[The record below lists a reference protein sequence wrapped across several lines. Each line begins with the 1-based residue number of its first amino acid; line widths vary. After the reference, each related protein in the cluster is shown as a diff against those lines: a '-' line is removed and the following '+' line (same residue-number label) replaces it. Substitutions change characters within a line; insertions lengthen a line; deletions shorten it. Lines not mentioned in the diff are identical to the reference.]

1 MRLGLREANQH
12 FARTIKAV
20 RSGQEVVLTDRGRPI
35 AIIKPIK
42 IEDEDGSQVVA
53 LRALAEEGLI
63 TLPDRKGPMPAPRW
77 RPVKFRGLPVSRT
90 IIDDREDTA

>member
-20 RSGQEVVLTDRGRPI
+20 RAGQEVVLTDRGRPI
-35 AIIKPIK
+35 AVITPIK
-42 IEDEDGSQVVA
+42 DDNGGEAVA
-53 LRALAEEGLI
+53 LRAMAEEGLI
-63 TLPDRKGPMPAPRW
+63 TLPDRKGPMPTPRW
-77 RPVKFRGLPVSRT
+77 RPVKVKGAPVSRT

>member
-20 RSGQEVVLTDRGRPI
+20 RAGQEVVLTDRGRPI
-35 AIIKPIK
+35 AVIKRIK
-42 IEDEDGSQVVA
+42 DEDGGQAVA
-53 LRALAEEGLI
+53 LRAMAEEGLI
-63 TLPDRKGPMPAPRW
+63 TLPDRKGPTPTPRW
-77 RPVKFRGLPVSRT
+77 RPVKVKGVPVSRT

>member
-35 AIIKPIK
+35 AVIKPIK
-42 IEDEDGSQVVA
+42 DEDSGHAVA
-53 LRALAEEGLI
+53 LRAMAEEGLI

-77 RPVKFRGLPVSRT
+77 RPVKVKGAPVSRA

>member
-20 RSGQEVVLTDRGRPI
+20 RAGQEVVLTDRGRPI
-35 AIIKPIK
+35 AVIKPIK
-42 IEDEDGSQVVA
+42 DEDGGQVVA
-53 LRALAEEGLI
+53 LRAMAEEGLI
-63 TLPDRKGPMPAPRW
+63 TLPDRKGPMPTPRW
-77 RPVKFRGLPVSRT
+77 RPAKVKGAPVSRT

>member
-35 AIIKPIK
+35 AVIKPIK
-42 IEDEDGSQVVA
+42 DEDGGHAVA
-53 LRALAEEGLI
+53 LRAMADEGLI
-63 TLPDRKGPMPAPRW
+63 ALPDQKGPMPAPRW
-77 RPVKFRGLPVSRT
+77 RPVKVKGVPVSRT

>member
-20 RSGQEVVLTDRGRPI
+20 RAGKEVILTDRGRPI
-35 AIIKPIK
+35 AVIKPIK
-42 IEDEDGSQVVA
+42 DDDGGQTVA
-53 LRALAEEGLI
+53 LRAMAEEGLI

-77 RPVKFRGLPVSRT
+77 RPVKVKGAPVSRT
-90 IIDDREDTA
+90 IVDDREDTA

>member
-20 RSGQEVVLTDRGRPI
+20 RAGKEVVLTDRGRPI
-35 AIIKPIK
+35 AVIKPIK
-42 IEDEDGSQVVA
+42 DEDGGQAVA
-53 LRALAEEGLI
+53 LRAMAEEGLI
-63 TLPDRKGPMPAPRW
+63 TLPHRRGPLPAPRW
-77 RPVKFRGLPVSRT
+77 RPVRVKGVPVSRT

>member
-1 MRLGLREANQH
+1 MRLGLREVNQH

-20 RSGQEVVLTDRGRPI
+20 RAGREVVLTDRGRPI
-35 AIIKPIK
+35 AVIKPIK
-42 IEDEDGSQVVA
+42 DGDGGQAVA
-53 LRALAEEGLI
+53 LRAMAEEGLI

-77 RPVKFRGLPVSRT
+77 RPVKVMGVPVSRT

>member
-20 RSGQEVVLTDRGRPI
+20 RAGQEVVITDRGRPI
-35 AIIKPIK
+35 AVITPIK
-42 IEDEDGSQVVA
+42 DDNGGEAVA
-53 LRALAEEGLI
+53 LRAMAEEGLI

-77 RPVKFRGLPVSRT
+77 RPVKVKGAPVSRS

>member
-35 AIIKPIK
+35 AIIKPI
-42 IEDEDGSQVVA
+42 ENAYEDGSQAVA
-53 LRALAEEGLI
+53 LRAMAEEGLI

-77 RPVKFRGLPVSRT
+77 RPVKVKGLPVTGT

>member
-20 RSGQEVVLTDRGRPI
+20 RAGHEVVLTDRGRPI
-35 AIIKPIK
+35 AVIKRIK
-42 IEDEDGSQVVA
+42 DEDGEAVA
-53 LRALAEEGLI
+53 LQAMAEEGLI
-63 TLPDRKGPMPAPRW
+63 TLPDRKGPMPTPRW
-77 RPVKFRGLPVSRT
+77 RPVKVKGAPVSRT

>member
-20 RSGQEVVLTDRGRPI
+20 RAGKEVVLTDRGRPI
-35 AIIKPIK
+35 AVIKPIK
-42 IEDEDGSQVVA
+42 DEAGGQAVA
-53 LRALAEEGLI
+53 LRAMAEEGLI

-77 RPVKFRGLPVSRT
+77 RPVKVKGAPVSRT

>member
-42 IEDEDGSQVVA
+42 DEDSGQAVA
-53 LRALAEEGLI
+53 LRAMAEQGLI

-77 RPVKFRGLPVSRT
+77 RPVKVKGPPVSRT